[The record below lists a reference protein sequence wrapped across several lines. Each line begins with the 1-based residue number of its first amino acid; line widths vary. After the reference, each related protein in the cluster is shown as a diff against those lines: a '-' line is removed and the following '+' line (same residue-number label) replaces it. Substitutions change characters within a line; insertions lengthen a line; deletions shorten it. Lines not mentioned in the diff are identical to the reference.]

1 VGIVNAVLL
10 TSKIAPRWVT
20 DSGSITTWGRIED
33 TLSVGDV
40 DDPDLIDVIGAE
52 YLSVRSQPLVSHV
65 YEVADVVGQAPVA
78 DFREGDT
85 LADPELRVI
94 DMGMSVADDG
104 RLSIDSLEL
113 NTFLEERFRRN
124 AARIERLIAE
134 GGGAAPVSARAADT
148 GSGIDAGKLQ
158 PRQLTSWSWS
168 TGEDLESLTTADPT
182 DEETWQAYP
191 VDEPVRLTEMV
202 LECRH
207 RDGDNEEVATG
218 PTRFR
223 LVINGS
229 VVTGPG
235 PSFYDVV
242 VEDDEDRNS
251 VPIFGTTFV
260 LKGDTVSVRKIS
272 NGGHVTG
279 SVTIFASEVV

>member
-20 DSGSITTWGRIED
+20 DSGSIATWGRIED
-33 TLSVGDV
+33 TLSVGDI
-40 DDPDLIDVIGAE
+40 DDPGLIDVIGAE
-52 YLSVRSQPLVSHV
+52 YLSVRSQPMESKF
-65 YEVADVVGQAPVA
+65 YEIADVSGQVA
-78 DFREGDT
+78 GVDYREGDT
-85 LADPELRVI
+85 LADPDLRV
-94 DMGMSVADDG
+94 MELGFALEPDG
-104 RLSIDSLEL
+104 RLVGRPALE
-113 NTFLEERFRRN
+113 TKFEERFRRN

-148 GSGIDAGKLQ
+148 GSGIEAGKLG

-260 LKGDTVSVRKIS
+260 LKGGTVSVRKIS
-272 NGGHVTG
+272 NGGHVNG